1 MRLFKANYK
10 NLFKMHEQGN
20 IIYIIRE
27 AFDTLKQEKKSY
39 LNSLLLARRAV
50 LCNAACRPYI
60 CRVVLKIKAID

>member
-10 NLFKMHEQGN
+10 NLFEIYEQGN
-20 IIYIIRE
+20 IIIRE
-27 AFDTLKQEKKSY
+27 AFDTLKLEKKSY

-50 LCNAACRPYI
+50 LCNAACRLYI